1 MGTNTFQVIYKGK
14 VMGETTIKVQEPI
27 DIYIDSQ
34 TGNRFKEIKP
44 NTDNYRIIHS
54 MDYADVLEEFSGNI
68 NSSEAIRKLKEM
80 SQKVTIDDT
89 MIQTR
94 MQKTQNN
101 SRLSEYQVYIV
112 LQRNWIDPIEAPAVV
127 TAEEDL
133 HTKLFDRKDGKINM
147 NIIYFRGKDGNG
159 YYKSPNGNLVLG
171 QVHGHNKTQEY
182 NMKNIEGTSNRDR
195 KTAIANGFNIYS
207 LRAYETEVGGQAG
220 IDKVDGNGVP
230 SLFLGSTR
238 GKNSI
243 PDKKPTFD
251 VGRDALDFW
260 TKNVKVWV
268 RPEEE

>member
-1 MGTNTFQVIYKGK
+1 MGTNTFQVIYKGT
-14 VMGETTIKVQEPI
+14 VMGETTIKVQTAI

-44 NTDNYRIIHS
+44 NTENYRIIHS

-68 NSSEAIRKLKEM
+68 NSGEAIKKLQEM

-89 MIQTR
+89 FIQTL

-112 LQRNWIDPIEAPAVV
+112 LQRNWIDPIEAPAIV
-127 TAEEDL
+127 TAEEDT
-133 HTKLFDRKDGKINM
+133 HTKLYEREDGEIMM
-147 NIIYFRGKDGNG
+147 NIIYYKGKDGNG
-159 YYKSPNGNLVLG
+159 YNISPNGHLVIG
-171 QVHGHNKTQEY
+171 QVHGHNKTQEH
-182 NMKNIEGTSNRDR
+182 NMINIEGTSNRDK

-207 LRAYETEVGGQAG
+207 LRAYETNVGGQAG
-220 IDKVDGNGVP
+220 IDKVDGKGVP
-230 SLFLGSTR
+230 SLLLGSTR
-238 GKNSI
+238 GRPNE
-243 PDKKPTFD
+243 PDKRPTFD

-268 RPEEE
+268 RPKK